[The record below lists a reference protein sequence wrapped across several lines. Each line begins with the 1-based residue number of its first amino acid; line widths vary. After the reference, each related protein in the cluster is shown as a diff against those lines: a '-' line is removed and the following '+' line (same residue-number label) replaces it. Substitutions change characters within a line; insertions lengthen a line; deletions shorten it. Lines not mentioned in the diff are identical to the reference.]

1 MAQKEQHLAVA
12 SGATGA
18 GAAAAAATTTAA
30 PLAAPVES
38 NGQTLHFDPA
48 FLTRIEKFLDNV
60 ARNVIIT
67 RTGLSEKQQQF
78 VGQFKRLGAAMGI
91 EGYAVPPLP
100 LSRDGCVLLL
110 PDVPPATAAVR
121 VYAASGVCTFRV
133 DYIENG
139 TLRLDRHEDVGRVEF
154 IDATGTVL
162 AITGP
167 SKVVQTTSTR

>member
-12 SGATGA
+12 SGAA
-18 GAAAAAATTTAA
+18 GAAGVAAAATTAA
-30 PLAAPVES
+30 PLTAPTES
-38 NGQTLHFDPA
+38 NGQTIHFDPA

-60 ARNVIIT
+60 ARNAIIT
-67 RTGLSEKQQQF
+67 RTGLTETQQQF
-78 VGQFKRLGAAMGI
+78 VGQFKRLGAAMGVD
-91 EGYAVPPLP
+91 GFAVQPLQ
-100 LSRDGCVLLL
+100 LLRDGCVLLL

-121 VYAASGVCTFRV
+121 VYAASGVFTFRA
-133 DYIENG
+133 DCIENG

-154 IDATGTVL
+154 LDATGTVL